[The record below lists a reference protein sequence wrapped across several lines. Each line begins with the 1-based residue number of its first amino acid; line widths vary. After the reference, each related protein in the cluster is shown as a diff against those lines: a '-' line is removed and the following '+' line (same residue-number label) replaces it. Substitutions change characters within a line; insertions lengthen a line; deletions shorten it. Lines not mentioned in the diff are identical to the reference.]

1 MKYLTSKEW
10 FDYAPTGKYESWIAA
25 INPIVNSINT
35 LQKTEELYI
44 PYRATFCMPKISDY
58 SYTKV
63 QAINKSNNTRY
74 DAMETAIT
82 FANGDKVT
90 VSCPIEEANQYTG
103 FYTAIAKYAMGNS
116 NKVNNEADY
125 WINKLPKQ
133 KAKTEEKARR
143 LKEQA
148 KNIKRKKERR
158 LQKERED
165 FVTTPSCNA
174 FNMAMEAKRLADKY
188 KIKLIAN
195 KKYGVP
201 LDFEP

>member
-1 MKYLTSKEW
+1 MASTKTMDRLVCGDVG
-10 FDYAPTGKYESWIAA
+10 FGK
-25 INPIVNSINT
+25 T
-35 LQKTEELYI
+35 
-44 PYRATFCMPKISDY
+44 
-58 SYTKV
+58 
-63 QAINKSNNTRY
+63 
-74 DAMETAIT
+74 
-82 FANGDKVT
+82 
-90 VSCPIEEANQYTG
+90 
-103 FYTAIAKYAMGNS
+103 
-116 NKVNNEADY
+116 
-125 WINKLPKQ
+125 NKLPKQ

-165 FVTTPSCNA
+165 
-174 FNMAMEAKRLADKY
+174 MEAKRLADKY

>member
-1 MKYLTSKEW
+1 MKTIKKNGRKIEVVKMKYLTSKEW
-10 FDYAPTGKYESWIAA
+10 FDYASTSKYESWIAA

-35 LQKTEELYI
+35 LQKTEELYT

-74 DAMETAIT
+74 DAMETVIT

-133 KAKTEEKARR
+133 TEEKTRR

-165 FVTTPSCNA
+165 
-174 FNMAMEAKRLADKY
+174 MEAKRLADKY

>member
-35 LQKTEELYI
+35 LQKTEELYT

-74 DAMETAIT
+74 DAMETVIT

-133 KAKTEEKARR
+133 KAKTKEKARR

-165 FVTTPSCNA
+165 
-174 FNMAMEAKRLADKY
+174 MEAKRLADKY

>member
-10 FDYAPTGKYESWIAA
+10 FDYASTSKYESWIAA

-35 LQKTEELYI
+35 LQKTEELYT
-44 PYRATFCMPKISDY
+44 PYRTTFCMPKISDY

-74 DAMETAIT
+74 DTMETAIT

-133 KAKTEEKARR
+133 KARAEEKARR

-165 FVTTPSCNA
+165 
-174 FNMAMEAKRLADKY
+174 MEAKRLADKY

>member
-10 FDYAPTGKYESWIAA
+10 FDYAPTSKYESWIAA

-35 LQKTEELYI
+35 LQKTEELYT

-63 QAINKSNNTRY
+63 QAINKNNNTRY
-74 DAMETAIT
+74 DAMETVIT

-148 KNIKRKKERR
+148 KNIKHKKERR

-165 FVTTPSCNA
+165 
-174 FNMAMEAKRLADKY
+174 MEAKRLADKY

>member
-10 FDYAPTGKYESWIAA
+10 FDYAPTSKYESRIAA

-35 LQKTEELYI
+35 LQKTEELYT
-44 PYRATFCMPKISDY
+44 PYRTTFCMPKISDY

-74 DAMETAIT
+74 DAMETVIT

-165 FVTTPSCNA
+165 
-174 FNMAMEAKRLADKY
+174 MEAKRLADKY

>member
-1 MKYLTSKEW
+1 MKYLTSKTW
-10 FDYAPTGKYESWIAA
+10 FDDVSTSKYESWMAA
-25 INPIVNSINT
+25 MSPIVNSINT
-35 LQKTEELYI
+35 LQKTEELCT
-44 PYRATFCMPKISDY
+44 PYRVTFCIPKISDY

-74 DAMETAIT
+74 DAMETVIT

-103 FYTAIAKYAMGNS
+103 FYTAIAKYAMGNG
-116 NKVNNEADY
+116 NKINNAADY

-133 KAKTEEKARR
+133 KARAEEKTRR
-143 LKEQA
+143 LEEQA

-165 FVTTPSCNA
+165 
-174 FNMAMEAKRLADKY
+174 MEAKRLADKY

-201 LDFEP
+201 LDFES

>member
-10 FDYAPTGKYESWIAA
+10 FNYVPTGKYESWLAA
-25 INPIVNSINT
+25 MNPIVYSTNT
-35 LQKTEELYI
+35 LQKTEELYT
-44 PYRATFCMPKISDY
+44 PHRATFCIPKISDY

-165 FVTTPSCNA
+165 
-174 FNMAMEAKRLADKY
+174 MEAKRLADKY

-195 KKYGVP
+195 KKYGVQ

>member
-10 FDYAPTGKYESWIAA
+10 FDYVPTGKYESWIAA

-82 FANGDKVT
+82 FVNGDKVT

-133 KAKTEEKARR
+133 KAKTEEKTRR

-165 FVTTPSCNA
+165 
-174 FNMAMEAKRLADKY
+174 MEAKRLADKY

>member
-10 FDYAPTGKYESWIAA
+10 FDYAPTSKYESWMAV

-35 LQKTEELYI
+35 LQKTEELYT

-74 DAMETAIT
+74 DAMETVIT
-82 FANGDKVT
+82 FVNGDKVT

-165 FVTTPSCNA
+165 
-174 FNMAMEAKRLADKY
+174 MEAKRLADKY

>member
-10 FDYAPTGKYESWIAA
+10 FDYAPTSKYESWITA

-35 LQKTEELYI
+35 LQKTEELYT
-44 PYRATFCMPKISDY
+44 PYRATFCMPKISGY

-74 DAMETAIT
+74 DVMETVIT

-116 NKVNNEADY
+116 NKVNNAADY
-125 WINKLPKQ
+125 WINKFPKQ

-165 FVTTPSCNA
+165 
-174 FNMAMEAKRLADKY
+174 MEAKRLADKY